1 MILVVE
7 HYQPAGRE
15 SLAWHRE
22 GEEEGPDV
30 LPHGEILA
38 ALAVEAAG
46 LNVH

>member
-7 HYQPAGRE
+7 HTQPAGRE

-22 GEEEGPDV
+22 GEEEESDH

-46 LNVH
+46 LHVH